1 MLLLISIKLKV
12 SNVEIDMNE
21 IVWLND
27 VFIRM
32 FVKCGNLVEDFIV
45 FMLNWDSRMKLVG

>member
-45 FMLNWDSRMKLVG
+45 FMLN